1 MKTPL
6 YSLVF
11 TVVLG
16 LSPASYG
23 NAMRESVYNALE
35 TVKAQIQDGQYA
47 PASKQLGEM
56 GQQNNLT
63 TYERSQVLNLHGY
76 LAIQQHDY
84 QAAIRHYQSIM
95 GLEEVP
101 EGLHQSARRN
111 LAQLHYQNGD
121 WQQALNALSE
131 MAPSDVRNDSQLAML
146 QAHSL
151 YQLERYREAATSLK
165 GLSDTDASEQALNL
179 LRACYQQLD
188 DHNSAIGVLET
199 LAERFPKTQYLKAL
213 ASLYG
218 LQENYKHQLA
228 LMESLYSDQR
238 LESEAEW
245 RTLISLHLHQGQPRK
260 AALRLQEAI
269 SLGVMPASDKN
280 RFKLVQAWIQA
291 HEPDQ
296 ALSILEDLSS
306 QTRNGES
313 ELMAGRL
320 LLQSQQWNRA
330 ARWLQKA
337 VAKSGADNPETL
349 LLLGI
354 AEMRSGNHPNA
365 RDVLTRA
372 TRHPNTQERAS
383 QWLNYMN
390 QLMATDATV
399 LASHSSTRSLKEDK
413 R

>member
-23 NAMRESVYNALE
+23 NAMRESVYIALE
-35 TVKAQIQDGQYA
+35 TVKAQIQNGQYA

-63 TYERSQVLNLHGY
+63 AYERSQVLNLRGY
-76 LAIQQHDY
+76 LAIQQHNY
-84 QAAIRHYQSIM
+84 PAAIRHYQSIM
-95 GLEEVP
+95 GLKEVP

-121 WQQALNALSE
+121 WQQALNVLSE
-131 MAPSDVRNDSQLAML
+131 MAPSDVNNDSQLAML

-151 YQLERYREAATSLK
+151 YQLERYREAATSLE
-165 GLSDTDASEQALNL
+165 GLDDTDASEQVLNL
-179 LRACYQQLD
+179 LRACYQQLE
-188 DHNSAIGVLET
+188 DHGGAIGVLET

-245 RTLISLHLHQGQPRK
+245 RALISLHLHQGQPRK

-269 SLGVMPASDKN
+269 NLGVMPASDKN
-280 RFKLVQAWIQA
+280 RFELVQAWIQA

-296 ALSILEDLSS
+296 ALAILEDLSS
-306 QTRNGES
+306 HTRNGES

-330 ARWLQKA
+330 ARWFQKA

-354 AEMRSGNHPNA
+354 AEMRSGNHPTA
-365 RDVLTRA
+365 KDALTRA
-372 TRHPNTQERAS
+372 TRHSSTQERAS
-383 QWLNYMN
+383 QWLDYMN
-390 QLMATDATV
+390 QLTATDATA